1 MGKRALAMA
10 KILVVDDSRFSRTR
24 AIEALRRA
32 GHEVVEAS
40 DGEVGLGMIA
50 THAPDCV
57 LLDMLMPVL
66 DGPGFLSRLRAGG
79 SDLPVVVVTADIQ
92 ASTREL
98 CENLG
103 VSGFLQ
109 KPARGEDI
117 CRRVQD
123 ALVGRQ
129 GGIPCS

>member
-1 MGKRALAMA
+1 MGRRALAMA
-10 KILVVDDSRFSRTR
+10 KILVVDDSKFSRNR

-32 GHEVVEAS
+32 GHEVLEAS
-40 DGEVGLGMIA
+40 DGEVGLEVVA
-50 THAPDCV
+50 TCAPDCV

-66 DGPGFLSRLRAGG
+66 DGPKFLSRLRAGG
-79 SDLPVVVVTADIQ
+79 SDLPVVVLTADIQ

-117 CRRVQD
+117 CRTVQD
-123 ALVGRQ
+123 ALVSRQ